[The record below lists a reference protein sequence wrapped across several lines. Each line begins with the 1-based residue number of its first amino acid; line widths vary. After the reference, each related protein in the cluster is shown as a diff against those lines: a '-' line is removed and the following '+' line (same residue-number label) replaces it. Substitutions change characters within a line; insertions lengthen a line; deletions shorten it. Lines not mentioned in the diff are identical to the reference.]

1 MKSVGFASIVLALLL
16 MCGSAYAGDGAGS
29 TYNWTGFYAGINI
42 GGAINDS
49 HYKLSPTGDYL
60 DDPFSA
66 PDNPLRTDS
75 GSFDDTAFTGGAQ
88 LGYNYQVCHF
98 VFGLET
104 DFNYNGTDES
114 DSVDRALSSP
124 LVGRFIHTV
133 KQTIDYF
140 GTFRARAGFTPF
152 DRLLVYGT
160 GGLAYGHVSSRSNV
174 LFTAGGDNYVG
185 SKSDIRAGW
194 AAGGGSEYAVTNNW
208 SLRVEYLFVDL
219 GKQSYSY
226 TNQLWP
232 GYDYKTDIENQQHI
246 IRMGINYKF

>member
-1 MKSVGFASIVLALLL
+1 MKKAGFVSIILALLL
-16 MCGSAYAGDGAGS
+16 MCGSAHAGDGAGS

-49 HYKLSPTGDYL
+49 TYKLSPSGL
-60 DDPFSA
+60 FSGS
-66 PDNPLRTDS
+66 PTNSLRTDS

-104 DFNYNGTDES
+104 DFNYNGVDES
-114 DSVDRALSSP
+114 DSVNRALSSP
-124 LVGRFIHTV
+124 LNGRLLHTV

-160 GGLAYGHVSSRSNV
+160 GGLAYGHVCSSSNV
-174 LFTAGGDNYVG
+174 LFTLGGDNYVG
-185 SKSDIRAGW
+185 SKSDIRTGW
-194 AAGGGSEYAVTNNW
+194 TAGGGSEYAVTNNW
-208 SLRVEYLFVDL
+208 TLRIEYLFVDL

-226 TNQLWP
+226 TNQYYP
-232 GYDYKTDIENQQHI
+232 GYDYKTDIENQQHV
-246 IRMGINYKF
+246 IRLGINYKF